1 MRRSRMLALGASLLV
16 LFGACTTGGGSP
28 TTGASTS
35 PGASSSPATAT
46 ATPTTGPPPT
56 IRIGSAEFYESQLM
70 AEIYAQ
76 MLEAHGYTVERH
88 LGLGERPATET
99 AFQNAQIDLKPEYI
113 GSYLEYL
120 NKGKGEASGDPAAT
134 AAKLQ
139 GYLTPLHIT
148 LLGYT
153 PGQDQNG
160 FAVLPATADK
170 NSLSTMSSLAAVAGQ
185 LILGAAP
192 ACVTNPLCVPG
203 MQTVYGI
210 TFKEVKTLGACS
222 ADGITALVNDAIQV
236 YEVCTT
242 QPGIVQF
249 ELVVLTDDKH
259 LQPADNVAPVVRDD
273 YLAKLPDADGF
284 KVLLNQVS
292 AGLDTATLLALGVK
306 IDTDK
311 QDIDKVAK
319 DWLTSRGLIP

>member
-28 TTGASTS
+28 TPTSTS
-35 PGASSSPATAT
+35 PGASTSPATAT

-56 IRIGSAEFYESQLM
+56 IRIGSAGFYESQLM

-88 LGLGERPATET
+88 LGLGERPVNEP
-99 AFQNAQIDLKPEYI
+99 AFESGQIDLKPEYL
-113 GSYLEYL
+113 GGYLEYL
-120 NKGKGEASGDPAAT
+120 NKGKGEATADSAAT
-134 AAKLQ
+134 ATKLQ
-139 GYLTPLHIT
+139 GYLTPLNAT

-153 PGQDQNG
+153 PGEDKDG
-160 FAVLPATADK
+160 FAVTRETAEAR
-170 NSLSTMSSLAAVAGQ
+170 SLTDMSSLAPVAGQ
-185 LILGAAP
+185 LILGTAP
-192 ACVTNPLCVPG
+192 ACVTNPLCIQG
-203 MQTVYGI
+203 LKRVYGI

-222 ADGITALVNDAIQV
+222 PDGITALVNKVIQV
-236 YEVCTT
+236 YQVCTT

-249 ELVVLTDDKH
+249 DLVVLADDKG
-259 LQPADNVAPVVRDD
+259 LQPAQNVAPVVRDD
-273 YLAKLPDADGF
+273 YLAKLADAGAF
-284 KVLLNQVS
+284 KTLLNQVS

-306 IDTDK
+306 IDIDK
-311 QDIDKVAK
+311 QDVDQVAK

>member
-28 TTGASTS
+28 T
-35 PGASSSPATAT
+35 PGTTASPAAAT
-46 ATPTTGPPPT
+46 ATPTTAAAPA
-56 IRIGSAEFYESQLM
+56 IRIGSAGFYESQLL
-70 AEIYAQ
+70 AEMYAQ

-99 AFQNAQIDLKPEYI
+99 AFQGAQIDLKPEYI

-120 NKGKGEASGDPAAT
+120 NKGKGEATGDPAANAT
-134 AAKLQ
+134 KLQ
-139 GYLTPLHIT
+139 GYLTPLNVT

-160 FAVLPATADK
+160 FAVTQATADK
-170 NSLSTMSSLAAVAGQ
+170 DSLTSLSSLAPVAGQ
-185 LILGAAP
+185 LILGSAP

-203 MQTVYGI
+203 MQSAYGI

-222 ADGITALVNDAIQV
+222 PDGIAALVHDVIQV

-249 ELVVLTDDKH
+249 KLVVLVDDKH
-259 LQPADNVAPVVRDD
+259 LQPADNIAPVVRDD

-306 IDTDK
+306 IDVDK
-311 QDIDKVAK
+311 EDIDKVAK
-319 DWLTSRGLIP
+319 EWLQSRGLIP

>member
-28 TTGASTS
+28 TPITTSSPPSQTTS
-35 PGASSSPATAT
+35 PTV
-46 ATPTTGPPPT
+46 GPPPT
-56 IRIGSAEFYESQLM
+56 IRIGSAGFYESQLL
-70 AEIYAQ
+70 AEMYAQ

-99 AFQNAQIDLKPEYI
+99 AFQSAQIDLKPEYI
-113 GSYLEYL
+113 GSYLEFL

-134 AAKLQ
+134 AVKLQ
-139 GYLTPLHIT
+139 SYLTPLGIT

-160 FAVLPATADK
+160 FAVLPTTADK
-170 NSLSTMSSLAAVAGQ
+170 DKLSTMSSLAPVAGQ

-203 MQTVYGI
+203 MQSVYGI
-210 TFKEVKTLGACS
+210 TFKDVKTLGACS
-222 ADGITALVNDAIQV
+222 ADGITSLVNDAIQV

-249 ELVVLTDDKH
+249 DLVVLADDKH
-259 LQPADNVAPVVRDD
+259 LQPADNIAPVVRDD
-273 YLAKLPDADGF
+273 YIAKLPDADGF
-284 KVLLNQVS
+284 KLLLNQIS
-292 AGLDTATLLALGVK
+292 AGLDTATLLSLGVK

-311 QDIDKVAK
+311 QDIKQVAK
-319 DWLTSRGLIP
+319 DWLTLRGLIP

>member
-28 TTGASTS
+28 TPNASPTA
-35 PGASSSPATAT
+35 GSSTSPATAT
-46 ATPTTGPPPT
+46 ATIEPPPT
-56 IRIGSAEFYESQLM
+56 IRIGSAGFYESQLM
-70 AEIYAQ
+70 AEMYAQ

-99 AFQNAQIDLKPEYI
+99 AFQANQIDLKPEYL
-113 GSYLEYL
+113 GGYLEFL
-120 NKGKGEASGDPAAT
+120 NKGKGEASADPAAT
-134 AAKLQ
+134 ATKLQ
-139 GYLTPLHIT
+139 GYLTSLHVT
-148 LLGYT
+148 LLGFT
-153 PGQDQNG
+153 PGEDKDG
-160 FAVLPATADK
+160 FAVLQETADK
-170 NSLSTMSSLAAVAGQ
+170 YSLTNMSALAPVAGQ
-185 LILGAAP
+185 LVLGSAP

-203 MQTVYGI
+203 LQRVYGI

-222 ADGITALVNDAIQV
+222 PDGVTSLVNKAIDV
-236 YEVCTT
+236 YQVCTT
-242 QPGIVQF
+242 QPGVAQF
-249 ELVVLTDDKH
+249 NLVVLDDDKD
-259 LQPADNVAPVVRDD
+259 LQPAQNIAPVVRDD

-306 IDTDK
+306 IDVDK
-311 QDIDKVAK
+311 QDVDQVAK